1 MNKDVFRKLR
11 QMLMEE
17 LDLSRELSD
26 KEILDVI
33 DELILNQIKDVRLAL
48 KEKVQLRQ
56 ELFYSV
62 RKLDVLQELVDDE
75 TVTEIMVNGPD
86 TIFVERAGK
95 LMKWHKS
102 FTSAEKLEDVIQQI
116 VGKCNRV
123 INESMPIVDAR
134 LENGSRVNAVIYPV
148 ALNGPIL
155 TIRRFPEHPITME
168 KLIAL
173 GSITQECAEFLEKLV
188 KARYSMVIGGGTGSG
203 KTTFLAAMSEY
214 IPRDERLIT
223 IEDNAELRIRGIDN
237 LVRLEAKMAN
247 MEGAVSVTI
256 RDLIKSALRMRPD
269 RIIVGEVRGGEAM
282 DMLDGLQESINVSH
296 SSIQEIADSTES
308 TAEAIQK
315 QAVMC
320 SDIQGNTDQAEQGIK
335 EMIEASHKTNDNVK
349 EGAGVVSELKEQAV
363 NVADASQVTVD
374 VIRSLTDKVEEVK
387 TFVDSIINISNQTN
401 LLALNA
407 SIEAAR
413 AGEAGKGF
421 AVVADEIRQLSEQT
435 KDASAN
441 ITEIIQKLNEDT
453 KRAND
458 SIMTA
463 AESVEKQNQ
472 LIDDTRDKF
481 NDVGNAVEVLM
492 GNIDVAEQSIQKIL
506 DATGVISDNITHLS
520 ATGEE
525 VAASSTEGLRTAD
538 ITVEKMSNCKKVLEN
553 IYLLAED
560 LKNSV
565 ENNENQ

>member
-1 MNKDVFRKLR
+1 MNEEQYSRANKRVLLAIVVVFGYIAAT
-11 QMLMEE
+11 LM
-17 LDLSRELSD
+17 
-26 KEILDVI
+26 
-33 DELILNQIKDVRLAL
+33 LAL
-48 KEKVQLRQ
+48 VVSQGGHASKIMMEAVTAAAVIVISVAAYLGKRTTRTCAVIMTLSMMIGYFVIVQLNTTVGTWTYGLPLLIAAMVYLDKKIVMMTNGIALVAIIVHLVRCFLGGGSDLRNNVIG
-56 ELFYSV
+56 LF
-62 RKLDVLQELVDDE
+62 VLLL
-75 TVTEIMVNGPD
+75 TAYACN
-86 TIFVERAGK
+86 
-95 LMKWHKS
+95 
-102 FTSAEKLEDVIQQI
+102 SAERFFKENLAEIQ
-116 VGKCNRV
+116 
-123 INESMPIVDAR
+123 
-134 LENGSRVNAVIYPV
+134 NASDIQKDS
-148 ALNGPIL
+148 N
-155 TIRRFPEHPITME
+155 
-168 KLIAL
+168 K
-173 GSITQECAEFLEKLV
+173 
-188 KARYSMVIGGGTGSG
+188 
-203 KTTFLAAMSEY
+203 
-214 IPRDERLIT
+214 
-223 IEDNAELRIRGIDN
+223 
-237 LVRLEAKMAN
+237 KM
-247 MEGAVSVTI
+247 
-256 RDLIKSALRMRPD
+256 
-269 RIIVGEVRGGEAM
+269 IIVAENISKHFGEAM

>member
-1 MNKDVFRKLR
+1 MNEEQYSRANKRVLLAIVVVFGYIAAT
-11 QMLMEE
+11 LM
-17 LDLSRELSD
+17 
-26 KEILDVI
+26 
-33 DELILNQIKDVRLAL
+33 LAL
-48 KEKVQLRQ
+48 GVSQGGHAAKIVMEAVTAAAVIVISVVAYLGKRTTRTCAVIMTLSMMIGYFVIVQLNTTVGTWTYGLPLLIVAMVYLDKKIVMVTNGIALVSIVVHLVRCFLGDGSDLQ
-56 ELFYSV
+56 NNVIGLF
-62 RKLDVLQELVDDE
+62 VLLL
-75 TVTEIMVNGPD
+75 TAYACN
-86 TIFVERAGK
+86 
-95 LMKWHKS
+95 
-102 FTSAEKLEDVIQQI
+102 SAEHLLECFFKENLAEIQ
-116 VGKCNRV
+116 
-123 INESMPIVDAR
+123 
-134 LENGSRVNAVIYPV
+134 NASDIQKDS
-148 ALNGPIL
+148 N
-155 TIRRFPEHPITME
+155 
-168 KLIAL
+168 K
-173 GSITQECAEFLEKLV
+173 
-188 KARYSMVIGGGTGSG
+188 
-203 KTTFLAAMSEY
+203 
-214 IPRDERLIT
+214 
-223 IEDNAELRIRGIDN
+223 
-237 LVRLEAKMAN
+237 KM
-247 MEGAVSVTI
+247 
-256 RDLIKSALRMRPD
+256 
-269 RIIVGEVRGGEAM
+269 IIVAENISKHFGEAM

-506 DATGVISDNITHLS
+506 DATGVISRICLQQ
-520 ATGEE
+520 
-525 VAASSTEGLRTAD
+525 VRR
-538 ITVEKMSNCKKVLEN
+538 
-553 IYLLAED
+553 
-560 LKNSV
+560 
-565 ENNENQ
+565 

>member
-247 MEGAVSVTI
+247 MEGADDYIMKPFDPKEMVARVRAVLRRYQVGQQNDTSVEKTKCAEFDGLTI
-256 RDLIKSALRMRPD
+256 NLTNYSVVCDGHPVDMPPKELELLYCLAASPNQVFTREQLLD
-269 RIIVGEVRGGEAM
+269 RIWGYEYIGDTR
-282 DMLDGLQESINVSH
+282 
-296 SSIQEIADSTES
+296 
-308 TAEAIQK
+308 
-315 QAVMC
+315 
-320 SDIQGNTDQAEQGIK
+320 
-335 EMIEASHKTNDNVK
+335 
-349 EGAGVVSELKEQAV
+349 
-363 NVADASQVTVD
+363 TVD
-374 VIRSLTDKVEEVK
+374 VHIKRLREKIKDHPHW
-387 TFVDSIINISNQTN
+387 NISTVWG
-401 LLALNA
+401 
-407 SIEAAR
+407 IGYKFE
-413 AGEAGKGF
+413 
-421 AVVADEIRQLSEQT
+421 T
-435 KDASAN
+435 K
-441 ITEIIQKLNEDT
+441 
-453 KRAND
+453 
-458 SIMTA
+458 
-463 AESVEKQNQ
+463 
-472 LIDDTRDKF
+472 
-481 NDVGNAVEVLM
+481 
-492 GNIDVAEQSIQKIL
+492 
-506 DATGVISDNITHLS
+506 
-520 ATGEE
+520 
-525 VAASSTEGLRTAD
+525 
-538 ITVEKMSNCKKVLEN
+538 
-553 IYLLAED
+553 
-560 LKNSV
+560 
-565 ENNENQ
+565 

>member
-1 MNKDVFRKLR
+1 MNEEQYSRANKRVLLAIVVVFGYIAAT
-11 QMLMEE
+11 LM
-17 LDLSRELSD
+17 
-26 KEILDVI
+26 
-33 DELILNQIKDVRLAL
+33 LAL
-48 KEKVQLRQ
+48 GVSQGGHAAKIVMEAVTAAAVIVISVVAYLGKRTTRTCAVIMTLSMMIGYFVIVQLNTTVGTWTYGLPLLIVAMVYLDKKIVMVTNGIALVSIVVHLVRCFLGDGSDLQ
-56 ELFYSV
+56 NNVIGLF
-62 RKLDVLQELVDDE
+62 VLLL
-75 TVTEIMVNGPD
+75 TAYACN
-86 TIFVERAGK
+86 
-95 LMKWHKS
+95 
-102 FTSAEKLEDVIQQI
+102 SAERLLECFFKENLAEIQ
-116 VGKCNRV
+116 
-123 INESMPIVDAR
+123 
-134 LENGSRVNAVIYPV
+134 NASDIQKDS
-148 ALNGPIL
+148 N
-155 TIRRFPEHPITME
+155 
-168 KLIAL
+168 K
-173 GSITQECAEFLEKLV
+173 
-188 KARYSMVIGGGTGSG
+188 
-203 KTTFLAAMSEY
+203 
-214 IPRDERLIT
+214 
-223 IEDNAELRIRGIDN
+223 
-237 LVRLEAKMAN
+237 KM
-247 MEGAVSVTI
+247 
-256 RDLIKSALRMRPD
+256 
-269 RIIVGEVRGGEAM
+269 IIVAENISKHFGEAM

-296 SSIQEIADSTES
+296 SSIQEIA
-308 TAEAIQK
+308 
-315 QAVMC
+315 
-320 SDIQGNTDQAEQGIK
+320 GIK

>member
-1 MNKDVFRKLR
+1 MNEEQYSRANKRVLLAIVVVFGYIAAT
-11 QMLMEE
+11 LM
-17 LDLSRELSD
+17 
-26 KEILDVI
+26 
-33 DELILNQIKDVRLAL
+33 LAL
-48 KEKVQLRQ
+48 GVSQGGHAAKIVMEAVTAAAVIVISVVAYLGKRTTRTCAVIMTLSMMIGYFVIVQLNTTVGTWTYGLPLLIVAMVYLDKKIVMVTNGIALVSIVVHLVRCFLGDGSDLQ
-56 ELFYSV
+56 NNVIGLF
-62 RKLDVLQELVDDE
+62 VLLL
-75 TVTEIMVNGPD
+75 TAYACN
-86 TIFVERAGK
+86 
-95 LMKWHKS
+95 
-102 FTSAEKLEDVIQQI
+102 SAEHLLECFFKENLAEIQ
-116 VGKCNRV
+116 
-123 INESMPIVDAR
+123 
-134 LENGSRVNAVIYPV
+134 NASDIQKDS
-148 ALNGPIL
+148 N
-155 TIRRFPEHPITME
+155 
-168 KLIAL
+168 K
-173 GSITQECAEFLEKLV
+173 
-188 KARYSMVIGGGTGSG
+188 
-203 KTTFLAAMSEY
+203 
-214 IPRDERLIT
+214 
-223 IEDNAELRIRGIDN
+223 
-237 LVRLEAKMAN
+237 KM
-247 MEGAVSVTI
+247 
-256 RDLIKSALRMRPD
+256 
-269 RIIVGEVRGGEAM
+269 IIVAENISKHFGEAM

-387 TFVDSIINISNQTN
+387 TLSYYEEYREYINQTN

-472 LIDDTRDKF
+472 LIDDTEINLMMLVMQWKF
-481 NDVGNAVEVLM
+481 
-492 GNIDVAEQSIQKIL
+492 
-506 DATGVISDNITHLS
+506 
-520 ATGEE
+520 
-525 VAASSTEGLRTAD
+525 
-538 ITVEKMSNCKKVLEN
+538 
-553 IYLLAED
+553 
-560 LKNSV
+560 
-565 ENNENQ
+565 